1 MALRIFLLKK
11 AKVSYR
17 VLLPLFS
24 ERSLTG
30 RARVKSPR
38 AEEDSVY
45 EFAVGEKVG
54 FFKGCFLRGTR
65 GLIDSVAWIEGMIA
79 IV

>member
-1 MALRIFLLKK
+1 MT
-11 AKVSYR
+11 YR
-17 VLLPLFS
+17 VLLPLFL
-24 ERSLTG
+24 ERSLAG
-30 RARVKSPR
+30 RMRVISPR

-54 FFKGCFLRGTR
+54 LFKGCFLRGTR
-65 GLIDSVAWIEGMIA
+65 GLIVPVAWIEDMTA

>member
-1 MALRIFLLKK
+1 M
-11 AKVSYR
+11 
-17 VLLPLFS
+17 
-24 ERSLTG
+24 
-30 RARVKSPR
+30 RVKSPR

-54 FFKGCFLRGTR
+54 FSKGCFLRGTR
-65 GLIDSVAWIEGMIA
+65 GLIDSVAGIEGMIA

>member
-1 MALRIFLLKK
+1 MKK